1 LRKAKVERDAEGL
14 ANESSSDGNKKE
26 RMRTAHSVKKA
37 DRHDI
42 VEMGPHL
49 KNDLAGLSA
58 PQNHLKPNERGEA
71 EFGAA

>member
-1 LRKAKVERDAEGL
+1 MERDAEGL
-14 ANESSSDGNKKE
+14 SNVSSSDGNKKE
-26 RMRTAHSVKKA
+26 RMRTAHTVKKKGGA

-42 VEMGPHL
+42 VQMGPYL